1 MPSQIRSRSRR
12 WITNDVKNEN
22 NNETGGEIR
31 QMGGDL
37 IGEVSYMLN
46 ISIHANC
53 PPADPAL
60 RSNGLTTWSKCKQQS
75 NRLEN

>member
-1 MPSQIRSRSRR
+1 MHSQICSRSRR

-22 NNETGGEIR
+22 NNETGGEIG

-37 IGEVSYMLN
+37 IGDVSYMLI
-46 ISIHANC
+46 ISIHTNC

-60 RSNGLTTWSKCKQQS
+60 RSNGLATWSKM
-75 NRLEN
+75 